1 MLIALMTILFL
12 GGGSA
17 AMLEYI
23 GETEDAIKVVMEKD
37 DRRKGALATV
47 KEMKK
52 RTKARNKQVK
62 KTSKELSAVLA
73 NHDSSLAD
81 LDAVWDVYYTEV
93 EAYNREMLDLR
104 YELHDRLTRDEWGE
118 IFDEDRPEN

>member
-12 GGGSA
+12 GGGSTA
-17 AMLEYI
+17 ILEYI

-37 DRRKGALATV
+37 DRQKGALATV

-62 KTSKELSAVLA
+62 KTRKELSAVLA
-73 NHDSSLAD
+73 NLDASLAD

-104 YELHDRLTRDEWGE
+104 YELHDRLTRDEWNQ
-118 IFDEDRPEN
+118 IFNEVR